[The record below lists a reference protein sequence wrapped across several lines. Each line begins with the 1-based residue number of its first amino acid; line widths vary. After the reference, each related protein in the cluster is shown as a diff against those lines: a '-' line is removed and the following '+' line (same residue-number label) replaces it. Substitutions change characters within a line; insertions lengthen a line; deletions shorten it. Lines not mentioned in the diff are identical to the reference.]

1 MPNLDSKRQR
11 EGVLAWPDYL
21 HCCPPSELLTDIS
34 LFPPPHCTFYR
45 TRMTLDEILTLSN
58 NTEGQLLPCRAG
70 AEHFSSLFLFVSLT
84 VQTWLGFSYGTILS
98 G

>member
-1 MPNLDSKRQR
+1 
-11 EGVLAWPDYL
+11 
-21 HCCPPSELLTDIS
+21 
-34 LFPPPHCTFYR
+34 
-45 TRMTLDEILTLSN
+45 MTLDEILTLSN

-70 AEHFSSLFLFVSLT
+70 AEHFSSLFLIVSLT